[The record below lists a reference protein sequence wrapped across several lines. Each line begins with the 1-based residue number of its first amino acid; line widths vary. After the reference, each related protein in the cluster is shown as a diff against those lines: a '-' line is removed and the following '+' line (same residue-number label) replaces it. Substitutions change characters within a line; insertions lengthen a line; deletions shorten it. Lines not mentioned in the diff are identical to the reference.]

1 MAKHLPA
8 MAAQSNSKNQAVKF
22 VNSPQSQFLADLPV
36 LKHSYLCNEAQG
48 AHNQQ
53 LIY

>member
-1 MAKHLPA
+1 MSKHFPGI
-8 MAAQSNSKNQAVKF
+8 AAQSNSKSQAVRI

-36 LKHSYLCNEAQG
+36 FKHSHLCNEAQG